1 MTVISFELPV
11 QPRTKK
17 TSNRIVRLGKNKA
30 KLSLH
35 YSDGDIGGSCPK
47 CRTAVFV
54 SIDEAARKVLPS
66 DTYEQ
71 FALECM
77 WFRGSLRQAIDF
89 PLPITGPVAV
99 KATFY
104 RAGDYGDLLGYE
116 QALADVLQAEAWSKP
131 KQLGQAP
138 KKLRDGL
145 GLIVDDKQIR
155 SWDGSRLMIGVPHIE
170 VEIAIL
176 GESQERLIG

>member
-1 MTVISFELPV
+1 MTVISFQLPV

-17 TSNRIVRLGKNKA
+17 TSNRIVRLGKNRA
-30 KLSLH
+30 RLSLH
-35 YSDGDIGGSCPK
+35 RSEGDISGNCPK
-47 CRTAVFV
+47 CRSAVFV
-54 SIDEAARKVLPS
+54 TIDEAARKVMPS
-66 DTYEQ
+66 DEYEQ

-77 WFRGSLRQAIDF
+77 WFRGQLHQAIRF

-116 QALADVLQAEAWSKP
+116 QALADVLQAEAWSKAKP
-131 KQLGQAP
+131 GQAP
-138 KKLRDGL
+138 KKRRDGL

-155 SWDGSRLMIGVPHIE
+155 SWDGSRLAIGEPHIA
-170 VEIAIL
+170 VEISVL
-176 GESQERLIG
+176 GESQERLSI

>member
-17 TSNRIVRLGKNKA
+17 TSNRIVRLGKNRA

-35 YSDGDIGGSCPK
+35 YSDGDVGGSCPK
-47 CRTAVFV
+47 CRAAVFV
-54 SIDEAARKVLPS
+54 SIEEAARKVMPS
-66 DTYEQ
+66 DEYEQ

-104 RAGDYGDLLGYE
+104 RAGNYGDLLGYE
-116 QALADVLQAEAWSKP
+116 QALADVMQAEAWTKAKP
-131 KQLGQAP
+131 GKAP
-138 KKLRDGL
+138 KKRRDGL

>member
-17 TSNRIVRLGKNKA
+17 TSNRIVRLGRNKA
-30 KLSLH
+30 RLSLH
-35 YSDGDIGGSCPK
+35 RSDGDIGTSCPK

-54 SIDEAARKVLPS
+54 SIEEAARKVLPS

-77 WFRGSLRQAIDF
+77 WFRGSLRQAIKF

-116 QALADVLQAEAWSKP
+116 QALADVLQAETWSKP
-131 KQLGQAP
+131 KPGQVP

-155 SWDGSRLMIGVPHIE
+155 SWDGSRLEIGNPRIE
-170 VEIAIL
+170 IEIAIL
-176 GESQERLIG
+176 GESQERLL